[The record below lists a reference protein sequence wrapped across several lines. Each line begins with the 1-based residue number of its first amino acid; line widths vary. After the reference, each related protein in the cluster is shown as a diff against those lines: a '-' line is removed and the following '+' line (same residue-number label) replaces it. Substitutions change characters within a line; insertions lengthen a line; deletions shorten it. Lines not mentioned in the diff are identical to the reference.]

1 MPKFDDAT
9 IADFNK
15 ALAEKHMVCFMRLAA
30 GEPVNA
36 TERTMGLNQAR
47 AILETYQALGEA
59 SRKGALP
66 SEREIELAKSLSSL
80 AWTVMLFND
89 DRQAA

>member
-1 MPKFDDAT
+1 MTQLDNANV
-9 IADFNK
+9 ADFSK
-15 ALAEKHMVCFMRLAA
+15 AFAEKHMVCFMRLAA
-30 GEPVNA
+30 GEAVNA
-36 TERTMGLNQAR
+36 TERTMGINQAR

-59 SRKGALP
+59 SRKSTLP

-80 AWTVMLFND
+80 AWTVVLFND